1 MNPKTLDI
9 RLKQYND
16 IMKENDELYREVAKK
31 LGLSEC
37 EFWILYYLRTE
48 YGEPMQSGICS
59 SFYLPKQSIHS
70 ALKKLEADGYI
81 VQTAGGDRRSK
92 RILLTEQGRSLC
104 EETVDHVIRAEME
117 ALGSLSAKEQEVF
130 MNIFTQYTKQLKSA
144 MREIPEK
151 GGNIT

>member
-1 MNPKTLDI
+1 M
-9 RLKQYND
+9 
-16 IMKENDELYREVAKK
+16 
-31 LGLSEC
+31 
-37 EFWILYYLRTE
+37 
-48 YGEPMQSGICS
+48 
-59 SFYLPKQSIHS
+59 
-70 ALKKLEADGYI
+70 
-81 VQTAGGDRRSK
+81 
-92 RILLTEQGRSLC
+92 LTEQGKSLC

>member
-1 MNPKTLDI
+1 MEHGVLDA

-16 IMKENDELYREVAKK
+16 IMKENDKLYRGAAKK
-31 LGLSEC
+31 YGFSEC
-37 EFWILYYLRTE
+37 EFWILYYLRSE